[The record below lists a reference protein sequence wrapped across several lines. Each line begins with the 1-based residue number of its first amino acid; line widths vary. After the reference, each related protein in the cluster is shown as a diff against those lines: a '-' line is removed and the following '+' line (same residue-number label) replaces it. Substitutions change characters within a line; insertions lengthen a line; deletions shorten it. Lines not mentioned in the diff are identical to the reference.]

1 MLNDEYYALKEIPK
15 LKLIE
20 DKEIICHFNEPNI
33 LKKLS
38 NYNFF
43 PKLISSFQDYDYL
56 YLVTNYYEGND
67 LYYYKD
73 KNMTEEQLKFISACI
88 IQSFFYLRKFNI
100 IHRDIRMND
109 IIIDKN
115 NYLNVID
122 FSYSINY
129 SNKDEFNNFIKGDF
143 FDNAPEIENNS
154 IYDFNSDYYRLGGSI
169 LYYFIFKNYLNN
181 IKIEKKIDE
190 ITINNISNYS
200 SSCIDFLNKLTI
212 TDYKKRIGFN
222 SIDELKNHLWFKNF
236 DWEKLSKKIM
246 KSPLNFTNKKFNQP
260 FCEKFYFDSDSKRIY
275 KIKIEEK
282 LFKKLSE
289 TYDYVDHQLIKNIL
303 KIDKKI

>member
-43 PKLISSFQDYDYL
+43 PKLISSFQDCDYL

-100 IHRDIRMND
+100 IHRDIRMNN

-115 NYLNVID
+115 NYLNLID

-143 FDNAPEIENNS
+143 FDNAPEIENYS

-260 FCEKFYFDSDSKRIY
+260 FCGKFYFDSDSKRIY

-282 LFKKLSE
+282 HFKKLSE
-289 TYDYVDHQLIKNIL
+289 TYDYVDHQIIKNIL